1 MDIRHISQY
10 ILGIQPTLDGLR
22 IAPCIPVAM
31 PGFTVTRTYRG
42 AVYEI
47 AVDNAAGVEK
57 GVKCITAD
65 GAPCVEGI
73 LPAAPAGTTVHVKV
87 TMG

>member
-1 MDIRHISQY
+1 MADYQEF
-10 ILGIQPTLDGLR
+10 LDGLDR
-22 IAPCIPVAM
+22 AAYHEGELTWEED
-31 PGFTVTRTYRG
+31 GFTVTRTYRG

-65 GAPCVEGI
+65 GAPCVDGI

>member
-1 MDIRHISQY
+1 M
-10 ILGIQPTLDGLR
+10 
-22 IAPCIPVAM
+22 
-31 PGFTVTRTYRG
+31 
-42 AVYEI
+42 YEI